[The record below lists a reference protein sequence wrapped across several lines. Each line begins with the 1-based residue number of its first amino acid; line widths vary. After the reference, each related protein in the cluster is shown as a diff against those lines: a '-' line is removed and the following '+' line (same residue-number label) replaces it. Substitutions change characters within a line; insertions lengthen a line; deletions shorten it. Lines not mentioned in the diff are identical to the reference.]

1 MFSFLIYIITG
12 LLNIVSF
19 ALLALTQ
26 LPYRRAIGLPELSS
40 FQTTR
45 VRLLAVMLLGFAL
58 VWQIWT
64 EGGGFGVLLWA
75 GFVTLAALVVTLVL
89 TFLPRALTPVA
100 KLIADPCVGSAFRWA
115 ARFKKKK
122 CYQHK

>member
-1 MFSFLIYIITG
+1 MFWFLIYIITG

-26 LPYRRAIGLPELSS
+26 LPYRRAIGQPELSS

-64 EGGGFGVLLWA
+64 EGGGFGVLLWT

-100 KLIADPCVGSAFRWA
+100 KWIADPCVGSAFRWA